1 MNSSDVYWVQEIEPH
16 RLAFGPRPRAG
27 DWLADEIAS
36 WSQSGIRHV
45 VSLLEDHEVYELGIT
60 EEAELCSKNG
70 ITYHAFPVVDRG
82 VPASIAAANALFQK
96 IASLVAS
103 GEPAYVHC
111 RGGIGRSGLVAAG
124 VLIHLGVPFE
134 STFAMLSSAR
144 RLQVPDTQS
153 QVDWTCSYAKRPA
166 TAL

>member
-1 MNSSDVYWVQEIEPH
+1 MNLSDVYWVREVEPH

-60 EEAELCSKNG
+60 EEANLCSRNG
-70 ITYHAFPVVDRG
+70 IIYHAFPIVDRG
-82 VPASIAAANALFQK
+82 VPASIAEANTLFER

-111 RGGIGRSGLVAAG
+111 RAGIGRSGLVTAG
-124 VLIHLGVPFE
+124 ILIHLGVPFE
-134 STFAMLSSAR
+134 STFAMLSASR
-144 RLQVPDTQS
+144 RLQVPDTQW
-153 QVDWTCSYAKRPA
+153 QIDWTSSYAKPPA
-166 TAL
+166 TVL